1 MFIMVYNYQV
11 NAIGER
17 LAGYLENIKYLYN
30 VKDLIEYVLDY
41 YLEMIDNNNYIQYNN
56 KYLVDVNINWNESY

>member
-41 YLEMIDNNNYIQYNN
+41 YLEMIDNNNY
-56 KYLVDVNINWNESY
+56 L